1 MRVETESGCPDPQGV
16 LSRGVRRGLV
26 WGIYGVI
33 TTDDQSACGTHL
45 VIYRGRLGR
54 QMNNQLRR
62 AIVFVIV
69 DKIDFVKNIL
79 ALFILKEYGSREHNV
94 VDVIWDFFHVSFILA
109 VSVGVGCVCMR
120 VSVCERDIELEED
133 IHVCIIFIV
142 DKHK

>member
-1 MRVETESGCPDPQGV
+1 MGDIWCHYYGRSVS
-16 LSRGVRRGLV
+16 V
-26 WGIYGVI
+26 WDTSHHLPGSPRP
-33 TTDDQSACGTHL
+33 TDEQST
-45 VIYRGRLGR
+45 Y
-54 QMNNQLRR
+54 RR

-69 DKIDFVKNIL
+69 DKIDFVINIL
-79 ALFILKEYGSREHNV
+79 ALFILKEYRSREHTA